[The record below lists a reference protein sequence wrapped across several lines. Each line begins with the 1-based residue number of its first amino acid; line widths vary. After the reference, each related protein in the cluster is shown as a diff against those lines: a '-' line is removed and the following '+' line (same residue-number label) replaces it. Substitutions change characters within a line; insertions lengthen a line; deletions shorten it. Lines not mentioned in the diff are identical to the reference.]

1 MSVFFRVIF
10 LALVLAFAAFSCSPA
25 GPTSTHTPVPPAASE
40 TPVFT
45 AIPKQNDLIFI
56 EFFAGT

>member
-1 MSVFFRVIF
+1 MFFKVNF
-10 LALVLAFAAFSCSPA
+10 LALIFIFITISCIPA
-25 GPTSTHTPVPPAASE
+25 KPTILSSITPVPQAASE

-45 AIPKQNDLIFI
+45 AFPKQNNLIFI

>member
-1 MSVFFRVIF
+1 MFFRVNF
-10 LALVLAFAAFSCSPA
+10 LALVLTFLAFACSSA
-25 GPTSTHTPVPPAASE
+25 EPTTPSTIVPVPQIASE

>member
-1 MSVFFRVIF
+1 MSFRVNF
-10 LALVLAFAAFSCSPA
+10 LALVLAFVVFSCSPA
-25 GPTSTHTPVPPAASE
+25 EPTSNIAPVPLAASE

-45 AIPKQNDLIFI
+45 AIPEQNELIFI